1 MRHFSIALLLALAL
15 VPSASFAQLPDFGPP
30 PAQPLPE
37 IPEGLVSCFDHYTF
51 GSVDVTLEG
60 NTSTVAAGTDLTLT
74 GTIVNKNDY
83 AVSNLKVYAKLF
95 DAPGAEKSSIG
106 PDVIDDFLVV
116 DTGAFGQTYAEN
128 GFTLRAGESRTFN
141 LSYPLPPTL
150 IDGQYQMALYVVAS
164 DRFNMSGLS
173 FTDDVV
179 ASLHPFTVIGGG
191 SGSAYFDRTSFSVE
205 GRPHF
210 FVAYPSTVLRGEKSA
225 TIAGVLKNDTDINIS
240 GTLTWTLYKWDSRK
254 GDAALDTVSVPVSV
268 PANSSVSVAY
278 ELTNTLYP
286 VYQLVGKFD
295 TARGPSVIGVRLV
308 REGVDE
314 PRINFV
320 GIDATESG
328 PVAFACVHN
337 TGSAERIDDTTVSLT
352 VETEGVFKRT
362 LVEKTY
368 TGAVSGS
375 MAALIAPFSFVFPES
390 SVMVTTAVERGGVV
404 IDSVTSTYTC
414 EELGVCSLVSLE
426 LLILIV
432 ALGALILVGALIA
445 LFRPKRPPPISY
457 STIPPL

>member
-1 MRHFSIALLLALAL
+1 MRHVSIALLLALAL

-30 PAQPLPE
+30 PSEPLPE

-60 NTSTVAAGTDLTLT
+60 TTATVAAGTDLALT

-83 AVSNLKVYAKLF
+83 AVPNLKVYAKLF

-106 PDVIDDFLVV
+106 PNVIDDFLVV
-116 DTGAFGQTYAEN
+116 DTQAFGGSYAEN
-128 GFTLRAGESRTFN
+128 GFTLKAGESRTFN

-150 IDGQYQMALYVVAS
+150 VDGQYQIALYVVAS

-191 SGSAYFDRTSFSVE
+191 SGSAYFDRRSFTVE

-210 FVAYPSTVLRGEKSA
+210 FVAYPSAVLRGEKSA
-225 TIAGVLKNDTDINIS
+225 TVVGVLKNDTDIAIS

-254 GDAALDTVSVPVSV
+254 GDAALDTVSIPVSV
-268 PANSSVSVAY
+268 AANTSVPVTY

-320 GIDATESG
+320 GVDATDTG
-328 PVAFACVHN
+328 PVVFACVHN
-337 TGSAERIDDTTVSLT
+337 TGAAERIDDTTVTLA
-352 VETEGVFKRT
+352 VDTEGVFKRT
-362 LVEKTY
+362 LLEKTY

-375 MAALIAPFSFVFPES
+375 MAALAAPVNFMFPES
-390 SVMVTTAVERGGVV
+390 AIHVTTTVERGGVV

-414 EELGVCSLVSLE
+414 EELEACSLVSLE
-426 LLILIV
+426 LLILII
-432 ALGALILVGALIA
+432 ALGTIVFVGILIA
-445 LFRPKRPPPISY
+445 MFRPKRPPPISY